1 MTDRDVPLQTVGKR
15 APPEAQTGIQRHKGI
30 SPNCQKNGVAG
41 TLLNSEKLV
50 KHIGLAK
57 TKFCA
62 SKSDDYQLQMEYGKI
77 PLEERKK

>member
-15 APPEAQTGIQRHKGI
+15 APPEAQTGIQRHKAI